1 MSAVEAP
8 SEALLPATDPDTLY
22 QELEAKV
29 REARPNED
37 LAPLRKAYDFATAAH
52 GKQERKTGQP
62 YMIHPLY
69 VTHIL
74 ADQRLDLVTLE
85 TGLLHDTVEDTK
97 ADIPEIRKQFGED
110 VARCVDGVTKL
121 SKLNLYSREER
132 QSESIRKMLLA
143 MSTDIRV
150 ILVKLADRLH
160 NMRTLAFLEPERR
173 ERISRET
180 LEIYAPIAHRLGM
193 GKIRGELEDL
203 AFQYI
208 EPEASADLI
217 REIDSKRHANE
228 IYLKEIQHEIEVRL
242 ARDNIPAR
250 VEGRAKRAYSVYQKL
265 KRQKITLDQVYDLL
279 AIRIITDSVR
289 NCYGALGIIH
299 GEWRPIQG
307 RIKDFIAMPRP
318 NGYQSL
324 HTSVIGPGG
333 HSFEVQIRTEEMHR
347 LAEEGIAAHWK
358 YKEGKRGPHGDD
370 QRIAW
375 LRQIVEWQRD
385 MRDPAEFKSTLRLDL
400 QSEEVFAFTPRGRV
414 IPLPRSATPVDF
426 AYAIH
431 SDVGNTCVGAKVN
444 GRIVPLKYPLND
456 GDVVEILTQ
465 PGHVPSRDWLALV
478 KTSRARH
485 KIRHYINAIERARAI
500 EVGQKYLER
509 EARRLGVQMARIGK
523 DQLEAIAADYGCSK
537 SEDLY
542 AALGFGKFSPRQVL
556 QRIAPDRVEEPP
568 APEVARI
575 AAPQPS
581 SKDKD
586 LVIRVKG
593 IDDPLMYRARCCNPI
608 PGEPIVG
615 YVTRGKGV
623 AVHSVN
629 CSNVQSL
636 LYESERKIDV
646 EWARVSKDAFPIR
659 VRIHTDDRPGL
670 LAQITSL
677 LATEESNIR
686 SLEASTSTEDKR
698 VNEGAVIDMSIEIH
712 DKKQLE
718 KVISGLR
725 RISGVRDVERTQ

>member
-1 MSAVEAP
+1 
-8 SEALLPATDPDTLY
+8 
-22 QELEAKV
+22 
-29 REARPNED
+29 
-37 LAPLRKAYDFATAAH
+37 
-52 GKQERKTGQP
+52 
-62 YMIHPLY
+62 
-69 VTHIL
+69 
-74 ADQRLDLVTLE
+74 
-85 TGLLHDTVEDTK
+85 
-97 ADIPEIRKQFGED
+97 
-110 VARCVDGVTKL
+110 
-121 SKLNLYSREER
+121 
-132 QSESIRKMLLA
+132 
-143 MSTDIRV
+143 
-150 ILVKLADRLH
+150 
-160 NMRTLAFLEPERR
+160 
-173 ERISRET
+173 
-180 LEIYAPIAHRLGM
+180 
-193 GKIRGELEDL
+193 
-203 AFQYI
+203 
-208 EPEASADLI
+208 
-217 REIDSKRHANE
+217 
-228 IYLKEIQHEIEVRL
+228 
-242 ARDNIPAR
+242 
-250 VEGRAKRAYSVYQKL
+250 
-265 KRQKITLDQVYDLL
+265 
-279 AIRIITDSVR
+279 
-289 NCYGALGIIH
+289 
-299 GEWRPIQG
+299 
-307 RIKDFIAMPRP
+307 
-318 NGYQSL
+318 
-324 HTSVIGPGG
+324 
-333 HSFEVQIRTEEMHR
+333 
-347 LAEEGIAAHWK
+347 
-358 YKEGKRGPHGDD
+358 
-370 QRIAW
+370 
-375 LRQIVEWQRD
+375 
-385 MRDPAEFKSTLRLDL
+385 
-400 QSEEVFAFTPRGRV
+400 
-414 IPLPRSATPVDF
+414 VDF

>member
-1 MSAVEAP
+1 MSAVETP
-8 SEALLPATDPDTLY
+8 PPATVSAEDPAVLY

-29 REARPNED
+29 HESRPKED

-52 GKQERKTGQP
+52 GAQKRKNGQP
-62 YMIHPLY
+62 YMVHPLH
-69 VTHIL
+69 VAHIL
-74 ADQRLDLVTLE
+74 ADQRLDLVSLE
-85 TGLLHDTVEDTK
+85 TGLLHDTVEDTAAK
-97 ADIPEIRKQFGED
+97 LPQIRAEFGEE

-121 SKLNLYSREER
+121 SKLSFFSREER

-143 MSTDIRV
+143 MFADIRV
-150 ILVKLADRLH
+150 VLVKLADRLH
-160 NMRTLAFLEPERR
+160 NMRTLDSLEPERQ
-173 ERISRET
+173 ERIARET

-203 AFQYI
+203 AFRYI
-208 EPEASADLI
+208 EPEASADLM
-217 REIDSKRHANE
+217 REIESKRHENE
-228 IYLKEIQHEIEVRL
+228 SYLKEIQREIELRL
-242 ARDNIPAR
+242 ARENIPAR

-265 KRQKITLDQVYDLL
+265 KRQKISLDQVYDLL

-289 NCYGALGIIH
+289 NCYGALGVIH
-299 GEWRPIQG
+299 GEWHPIPG
-307 RIKDFIAMPRP
+307 RIKDFIAIPRP

-358 YKEGKRGPHGDD
+358 YKEGKRGPDSDD

-385 MRDPAEFKSTLRLDL
+385 LRDATEFKSTLQLGL
-400 QSEEVFAFTPRGRV
+400 QSEEVYAFTPRGRV
-414 IPLPRSATPVDF
+414 IALPRDATPVDF

-465 PGHVPSRDWLALV
+465 PGHMPSRDWLGLV
-478 KTSRARH
+478 KTARARH

-509 EARRLGVQMARIGK
+509 EARRLGVQLSRIGK
-523 DQLEAIAADYGCSK
+523 AELEALAGDYGCSK
-537 SEDLY
+537 TEDLY

-556 QRIAPDRVEEPP
+556 QRVAPDRVEEAP
-568 APEVARI
+568 AAEPAKPAV
-575 AAPQPS
+575 QPS
-581 SKDKD
+581 PHDKD

-593 IDDPLMYRARCCNPI
+593 IDDPLLYRARCCNPI

-615 YVTRGKGV
+615 YVTRGKGI
-623 AVHSVN
+623 AVHAVH

-636 LYESERKIDV
+636 LYEAERKIDV
-646 EWARVSKDAFPIR
+646 EWARVSKDAFPVR
-659 VRIHTDDRPGL
+659 VRVHTDDRPGL

-677 LATEESNIR
+677 LAAEDCNIR
-686 SLEASTSTEDKR
+686 SLEASTSSEDKR
-698 VNEGAVIDMSIEIH
+698 VNEGAVIDMSIEIR

-718 KVISGLR
+718 KLVSGLR